1 MTHVRLGGRGWTI
14 VNRELIKLQASWHS
28 EFGRSA
34 GTCEPTD
41 MSKYISFMLPNN
53 LDSLACR
60 SE

>member
-1 MTHVRLGGRGWTI
+1 VTHVRLGGRGWTI
-14 VNRELIKLQASWHS
+14 VNRELLQVGNPHS

-53 LDSLACR
+53 LDSLY
-60 SE
+60 SL